1 MRACDAAYAIL
12 IETDNPSV
20 MYGDEW
26 LCHEIAER
34 LGWPHE
40 GPATS
45 RRVLR
50 ALAKTPGRLEKGLVR
65 MPSDCCARGQLALYF
80 QLPKPEFEFLM
91 DHLRRGKRPDWS
103 EFHRAYGESQHEQNS

>member
-1 MRACDAAYAIL
+1 MRACDAAIQVL

-26 LCHEIAER
+26 LCHQIAER
-34 LGWPHE
+34 LGWEHA

-50 ALAKTPGRLEKGLVR
+50 ALAKTPGRLVKGLVR
-65 MPSDCCARGQLALYF
+65 MPGDCCARGQSTLHF
-80 QLPKPEFEFLM
+80 ELPEPEFGFMMGFLRQGM
-91 DHLRRGKRPDWS
+91 KPDWS
-103 EFHRAYGESQHEQNS
+103 TFNKT